1 MAETIYEKLTE
12 MIGLQGAKFIPEL
25 FQMVVDLEEADLL
38 MAMPGTPAQLAEKLG
53 KPVDEVDAM
62 CRELYHRGVAF
73 KSFKGGSLGYK
84 MCRNFIQFHD
94 ATILWA
100 EAPKE
105 FHDLWQKCMEEEM
118 PKWNRLFSEVL
129 PKPFNRII
137 IVERSLDVD
146 KQQILD
152 ADSAD
157 KIIEAAEVVAV
168 TNCTC
173 RTIAHKCD
181 MPLEVCL
188 QTDNAAR
195 YAIDRG
201 TGRELNKEEA
211 HQVLR
216 EAEEAGLIHVTLN
229 RAHSGHYICNCC
241 RCCCQTFP
249 VLVNEGLNVC
259 DPSRFQ
265 AKIDPDS
272 CRHCGTCA
280 ERCFFSALKEV
291 DHGGEKVMSVIED
304 KCMGCGIC
312 SVTCPEEAISLVEV
326 RSIDFIPA

>member
-1 MAETIYEKLTE
+1 MSETIYEKLAE
-12 MIGLQGAKFIPEL
+12 MIGLKGARFIPEL
-25 FQMVVDLEEADLL
+25 FQMVVDLEETDLL
-38 MAMPGTPAQLAEKLG
+38 MAMPGTSAQLAEKVG
-53 KPVDEVDAM
+53 KPVDEVDKM
-62 CRELYHRGVAF
+62 CKGLYHKGVAF

-118 PKWNRLFSEVL
+118 PKWNRIVSQVL
-129 PKPFNRII
+129 EKPFNRII
-137 IVERSLDVD
+137 VVGKSLDVD

-201 TGRELNKEEA
+201 TGRELTKEKA

-216 EAEEAGLIHVTLN
+216 KAEEAGLVHVTLN

-249 VLVNEGLNVC
+249 ILVNEGLNVC

-272 CRHCGTCA
+272 CHHCGTCA

-291 DHGGEKVMSVIED
+291 DHDSEKVMSVIED

-326 RSIDFIPA
+326 RAIDFIPA